1 MAKPLDGVR
10 VLDLSKVL
18 AGPLCA
24 QYLGDL
30 GAEVIKV
37 EAVGQGDETRGW
49 PPFPAP
55 GLGTV
60 FLSAN
65 RNKRSIAINMKSE
78 KGRALVHEL
87 AKSADVAIESF
98 GTGVAER
105 LAIDADSLR
114 ALNDRLIH
122 CSISGFGRSGPL
134 KNSPGYDV
142 ILQAFSGIMSMT
154 GDEGGGYIRSPI
166 SPIDQMTGVHAFS
179 GILACL
185 LAREK
190 SGKGASIQVSLFDT
204 ALGLLGYNLQTF
216 WERGVQPAK
225 CGSSHESL
233 CPYQAFE
240 ASDGPIMIGVA
251 NDNLWRKFCAVAG
264 LNAIVDDPRFR
275 TNADRVVHRAETLG
289 HVQSGDR
296 LANGRAVE
304 YGAQRSRHSLFA
316 DQYDRSTPRASA
328 HQGECA
334 NHAVRSRRSRSSQL
348 RGPPRDFRRRRT
360 QRRPAA
366 ADAGTTYRRDPA
378 GDRSVAGSHRRIA
391 PRRSDRLSGRWSIEG
406 ETALVSPSLLQSFL
420 EQLP

>member
-1 MAKPLDGVR
+1 VSRPLDGIR

-30 GAEVIKV
+30 GAEVIKI
-37 EAVGQGDETRGW
+37 EAMGQGDETRGW

-65 RNKRSIAINMKSE
+65 RNKRSIAINMKSD
-78 KGRALVHEL
+78 KGRQLVHEL
-87 AKSADVAIESF
+87 AKSSDVAIESF

-105 LAIDADSLR
+105 LGIDAVSLR

-122 CSISGFGRSGPL
+122 CSISGFGRTGPL
-134 KNSPGYDV
+134 KTSPGYDV
-142 ILQAFSGIMSMT
+142 ILQAFSGMMSMT

-166 SPIDQMTGVHAFS
+166 SPIDQLTGVHAFS

-185 LAREK
+185 FAREK
-190 SGKGASIQVSLFDT
+190 SGKGAAIQVSLFDT

-216 WERGVQPAK
+216 WERGTQPVK

-240 ASDGPIMIGVA
+240 AADGPIMIGVA

-264 LNAIVDDPRFR
+264 LNAIVDHPKFR
-275 TNADRVVHRAETLG
+275 TNADRVKHRAETLH
-289 HVQSGDR
+289 HVQAVIATNTVAHWNAALNDVGIPCSPINTLAQLLEHPHTKANR
-296 LANGRAVE
+296 LIM
-304 YGAQRSRHSLFA
+304 
-316 DQYDRSTPRASA
+316 QYDHALAGRLNAVGYPVTFVDQERSPGLPPPMLGQHTDEVLGELGLSASA
-328 HQGECA
+328 
-334 NHAVRSRRSRSSQL
+334 
-348 RGPPRDFRRRRT
+348 
-360 QRRPAA
+360 
-366 ADAGTTYRRDPA
+366 
-378 GDRSVAGSHRRIA
+378 
-391 PRRSDRLSGRWSIEG
+391 IEG
-406 ETALVSPSLLQSFL
+406 LRREDVVS
-420 EQLP
+420 

>member
-1 MAKPLDGVR
+1 MTRPLDGIK

-65 RNKRSIAINMKSE
+65 RNKRSIAIDMKSE
-78 KGRALVHEL
+78 KGRALVHEM
-87 AKSADVAIESF
+87 ARSADVAIESF

-105 LAIDADSLR
+105 LAIDSDSLR

-134 KNSPGYDV
+134 KHAPGYDV
-142 ILQAFSGIMSMT
+142 ILQAFSGVMSMT
-154 GDEGGGYIRSPI
+154 GDENGGYIRSPI

-179 GILACL
+179 GILTCL

-240 ASDGPIMIGVA
+240 AADGPIMIGVA

-264 LNAIVDDPRFR
+264 LGTIVDDARFR
-275 TNADRVVHRAETLG
+275 TNADRVAHRAETLG
-289 HVQSGDR
+289 HVQSAIATKTVEQWNAALTEVGIPCSPINT
-296 LANGRAVE
+296 LAQLLEHAHTKASKVIM
-304 YGAQRSRHSLFA
+304 
-316 DQYDRSTPRASA
+316 QYDHAEAGRLNCVGHPVTFLGEERSPGLPPPTLGQHTDQILREMGLSA
-328 HQGECA
+328 VSITE
-334 NHAVRSRRSRSSQL
+334 L
-348 RGPPRDFRRRRT
+348 
-360 QRRPAA
+360 
-366 ADAGTTYRRDPA
+366 RRDKVI
-378 GDRSVAGSHRRIA
+378 G
-391 PRRSDRLSGRWSIEG
+391 
-406 ETALVSPSLLQSFL
+406 
-420 EQLP
+420 

>member
-1 MAKPLDGVR
+1 VAKPLVGIK

-65 RNKRSIAINMKSE
+65 RNKRSIAINMKAE

-114 ALNDRLIH
+114 ALNGRLIH
-122 CSISGFGRSGPL
+122 CSISGFGRTGPL

-142 ILQAFSGIMSMT
+142 ILQAFSGVMSMT

-179 GILACL
+179 GILASL

-251 NDNLWRKFCAVAG
+251 NDNLWRKFCGVAG
-264 LNAIVDDPRFR
+264 LKSIVDDPKFR
-275 TNADRVVHRAETLG
+275 TNADRVRHRAETLQYVREVIATRTVEAWNAALNDVG
-289 HVQSGDR
+289 IPCSPINTLTQLLEHPHTK
-296 LANGRAVE
+296 ANKIIM
-304 YGAQRSRHSLFA
+304 
-316 DQYDRSTPRASA
+316 QYDHAAAGRLNCVGHPVTFVKEERSAGLPPPMLGQHTDEILREIGLST
-328 HQGECA
+328 E
-334 NHAVRSRRSRSSQL
+334 RIDQL
-348 RGPPRDFRRRRT
+348 RREEVIG
-360 QRRPAA
+360 
-366 ADAGTTYRRDPA
+366 
-378 GDRSVAGSHRRIA
+378 
-391 PRRSDRLSGRWSIEG
+391 
-406 ETALVSPSLLQSFL
+406 
-420 EQLP
+420 

>member
-1 MAKPLDGVR
+1 MARPLDGIR

-37 EAVGQGDETRGW
+37 ETIGQGDETRGW

-65 RNKRSIAINMKSE
+65 RNKRSIAIDMKSE
-78 KGRALVHEL
+78 KGRALVHEM
-87 AKSADVAIESF
+87 ARSADVAIESF

-105 LAIDADSLR
+105 LAIDSDSLR

-122 CSISGFGRSGPL
+122 CSISGFGRFGPL
-134 KNSPGYDV
+134 KHAPGYDV
-142 ILQAFSGIMSMT
+142 ILQAFSGVMSMT
-154 GDEGGGYIRSPI
+154 GDENGGYIRSPI

-240 ASDGPIMIGVA
+240 AADGPIMIGVA

-264 LNAIVDDPRFR
+264 LSAIVDDPRFK
-275 TNADRVVHRAETLG
+275 TNADRVAHRAETLG
-289 HVQSGDR
+289 YVQTAIATKTVEQWNAALTEVGIPCSPINT
-296 LANGRAVE
+296 LAQLLGHAHTKASKVIM
-304 YGAQRSRHSLFA
+304 
-316 DQYDRSTPRASA
+316 QYDHTSAGRLNCVGHPVTFLGEERSPGLPPPALGQHTDEVLQEMGLSAASIA
-328 HQGECA
+328 K
-334 NHAVRSRRSRSSQL
+334 L
-348 RGPPRDFRRRRT
+348 
-360 QRRPAA
+360 
-366 ADAGTTYRRDPA
+366 RRDKV
-378 GDRSVAGSHRRIA
+378 VA
-391 PRRSDRLSGRWSIEG
+391 
-406 ETALVSPSLLQSFL
+406 
-420 EQLP
+420 

>member
-1 MAKPLDGVR
+1 VSKPLDGIR

-65 RNKRSIAINMKSE
+65 RNKRSIAINLKSD

-87 AKSADVAIESF
+87 ARGVDVAIESF

-179 GILACL
+179 GILAGL

-190 SGKGASIQVSLFDT
+190 SGKGAAIQVSLFDT

-251 NDNLWRKFCAVAG
+251 NDNLWRKFCAVTG
-264 LNAIVDDPRFR
+264 LAAIVSDPKYR
-275 TNADRVVHRAETLG
+275 TNADRVRHRTETLH
-289 HVQSGDR
+289 HVEAAIATNTVAHWNAVLNEVGIPCSPINT
-296 LANGRAVE
+296 LAQLLDHPHTKA
-304 YGAQRSRHSLFA
+304 SSIIM
-316 DQYDRSTPRASA
+316 QYDHSAAGHLNCVGHPVTFVGEERGAGLPPPMCGQHTDEILGEMGLST
-328 HQGECA
+328 
-334 NHAVRSRRSRSSQL
+334 
-348 RGPPRDFRRRRT
+348 D
-360 QRRPAA
+360 
-366 ADAGTTYRRDPA
+366 
-378 GDRSVAGSHRRIA
+378 RIA
-391 PRRSDRLSGRWSIEG
+391 ELRRE
-406 ETALVSPSLLQSFL
+406 EVVS
-420 EQLP
+420 

>member
-1 MAKPLDGVR
+1 MSRPLDGIR

-37 EAVGQGDETRGW
+37 EALGQGDETRGW

-65 RNKRSIAINMKSE
+65 RNKRSIAINMKSD
-78 KGRALVHEL
+78 KGRQLVHEL
-87 AKSADVAIESF
+87 AKSSDVAIESF

-105 LAIDADSLR
+105 LGIDAASLR
-114 ALNDRLIH
+114 ALNDRLVH

-134 KNSPGYDV
+134 RNSPGYDV

-185 LAREK
+185 FAREK
-190 SGKGASIQVSLFDT
+190 SGKGAAIQVSLFDT

-216 WERGVQPAK
+216 WERGTQPVK

-240 ASDGPIMIGVA
+240 AADGPIMIGVA
-251 NDNLWRKFCAVAG
+251 NDNLWRKFCAVTG
-264 LNAIVDDPRFR
+264 LSAIVDDPKFC
-275 TNADRVVHRAETLG
+275 TNADRVRYRAETLR
-289 HVQSGDR
+289 HVRSVIASNTVAHWNAALNEVGIPCSPINT
-296 LANGRAVE
+296 LAQLLEHPHTNANK
-304 YGAQRSRHSLFA
+304 LIM
-316 DQYDRSTPRASA
+316 QYD
-328 HQGECA
+328 H
-334 NHAVRSRRSRSSQL
+334 
-348 RGPPRDFRRRRT
+348 
-360 QRRPAA
+360 AA
-366 ADAGTTYRRDPA
+366 AGRLNAVGYPVTFVDQERSPGLPPPMLGQHTDEVLREIGLSAATIEGLRRD
-378 GDRSVAGSHRRIA
+378 DV
-391 PRRSDRLSGRWSIEG
+391 
-406 ETALVSPSLLQSFL
+406 VN
-420 EQLP
+420 

>member
-1 MAKPLDGVR
+1 MAKPLDGIK

-30 GAEVIKV
+30 GAEIIKV

-65 RNKRSIAINMKSE
+65 RNKRSIAINMKSD
-78 KGRALVHEL
+78 KGRKLVHEL
-87 AKSADVAIESF
+87 ARSSDVAIESF

-105 LAIDADSLR
+105 LGIDAASLC
-114 ALNDRLIH
+114 ALNDRLVH
-122 CSISGFGRSGPL
+122 CSISGFGRTGPL

-142 ILQAFSGIMSMT
+142 ILQAFGGIMSMT
-154 GDEGGGYIRSPI
+154 GDEGGSYIRSPI

-179 GILACL
+179 GILAL
-185 LAREK
+185 LFAREK
-190 SGKGASIQVSLFDT
+190 SGKGGAIQVSLFDT

-216 WERGVQPAK
+216 WARGTQPAK

-251 NDNLWRKFCAVAG
+251 NDNLWRKFCGVAG
-264 LNAIVDDPRFR
+264 LNAIVDDPKFR
-275 TNADRVVHRAETLG
+275 TNAERVKHRAETLQ
-289 HVQSGDR
+289 HVQSVITTNTVAHWNEALNEVGIPCSPINS
-296 LANGRAVE
+296 LA
-304 YGAQRSRHSLFA
+304 QLLDHPHTKA
-316 DQYDRSTPRASA
+316 DKLIMQYD
-328 HQGECA
+328 H
-334 NHAVRSRRSRSSQL
+334 
-348 RGPPRDFRRRRT
+348 
-360 QRRPAA
+360 PAA
-366 ADAGTTYRRDPA
+366 GRLNCVGHPVTFVGEERAPGLPPPTLGQHTDDVLKEMGLSDASIAELRRDEII
-378 GDRSVAGSHRRIA
+378 S
-391 PRRSDRLSGRWSIEG
+391 
-406 ETALVSPSLLQSFL
+406 
-420 EQLP
+420 

>member
-1 MAKPLDGVR
+1 MPKPLDGIK

-65 RNKRSIAINMKSE
+65 RNKRSIAINMKSD
-78 KGRALVHEL
+78 KGRKLVHEL
-87 AKSADVAIESF
+87 ARSSDVAIESF

-105 LAIDADSLR
+105 LGIDAASLC
-114 ALNDRLIH
+114 ALNDRLVH
-122 CSISGFGRSGPL
+122 CSISGFGRTGPL

-142 ILQAFSGIMSMT
+142 ILQAFGGIMSMT

-179 GILACL
+179 GILASL
-185 LAREK
+185 FAREK
-190 SGKGASIQVSLFDT
+190 SGKGAAIQVSLFDT
-204 ALGLLGYNLQTF
+204 ALGILGYNLQTF
-216 WERGVQPAK
+216 WERGTQPAK

-251 NDNLWRKFCAVAG
+251 NDNLWRKFCGVAG
-264 LNAIVDDPRFR
+264 LNAIVDDPKFR
-275 TNADRVVHRAETLG
+275 TNAERVKHRAETLQ
-289 HVQSGDR
+289 HVQSLIATNTVAHWNEALNEVGIPCSPINT
-296 LANGRAVE
+296 LA
-304 YGAQRSRHSLFA
+304 QLLDHPHTKA
-316 DQYDRSTPRASA
+316 DKLIMQYD
-328 HQGECA
+328 H
-334 NHAVRSRRSRSSQL
+334 
-348 RGPPRDFRRRRT
+348 
-360 QRRPAA
+360 PAA
-366 ADAGTTYRRDPA
+366 GRLNCVGHPVTFVGEERAPGLPPPTLGQHTDDVLKEMGLSDATIAELRRDEII
-378 GDRSVAGSHRRIA
+378 S
-391 PRRSDRLSGRWSIEG
+391 
-406 ETALVSPSLLQSFL
+406 
-420 EQLP
+420 

>member
-1 MAKPLDGVR
+1 MVAKPLDGIK

-30 GAEVIKV
+30 GAEIIKV

-65 RNKRSIAINMKSE
+65 RNKRSIAINMKSD
-78 KGRALVHEL
+78 KGRKLVHEL
-87 AKSADVAIESF
+87 ARSSDVAIESF

-105 LAIDADSLR
+105 LGIDAASLC
-114 ALNDRLIH
+114 ALNDRLVH
-122 CSISGFGRSGPL
+122 CSISGFGRTGPL

-142 ILQAFSGIMSMT
+142 ILQAFGGIMSMT

-179 GILACL
+179 GILASL
-185 LAREK
+185 FAREK
-190 SGKGASIQVSLFDT
+190 SGKGGSIQVSLFDT
-204 ALGLLGYNLQTF
+204 ALGILGYNLQTF
-216 WERGVQPAK
+216 WERGTQPAK

-251 NDNLWRKFCAVAG
+251 NDNLWRKFCGVAG
-264 LNAIVDDPRFR
+264 LNAIVDDPKFR
-275 TNADRVVHRAETLG
+275 TNAERVKHRAETLQ
-289 HVQSGDR
+289 HVQSVITTNTVAHWNEALNEVGIPCSPINT
-296 LANGRAVE
+296 LA
-304 YGAQRSRHSLFA
+304 QLLDHPHTKA
-316 DQYDRSTPRASA
+316 DKLIMQYD
-328 HQGECA
+328 H
-334 NHAVRSRRSRSSQL
+334 
-348 RGPPRDFRRRRT
+348 
-360 QRRPAA
+360 PAA
-366 ADAGTTYRRDPA
+366 GRLNCVGHPVTFVGEERAPGLPPPTLGQHTDDVLMEMGLSAASIAELRRDEII
-378 GDRSVAGSHRRIA
+378 S
-391 PRRSDRLSGRWSIEG
+391 
-406 ETALVSPSLLQSFL
+406 
-420 EQLP
+420 